1 MFIYIYIYKKKAA
14 ALQFQCCCFVITMV
28 AAMAAKHCWPACYKY
43 RSDTLALPHG
53 LADIRPCT
61 CKLVQPQLSSII
73 MGPCFPIIVGQIDST
88 FRRLPMCRYLHTVKK
103 NKKMLGFVF
112 NLVVELIT
120 VDNICFFSPTF
131 FLFKENLKN
140 CKNTIFYCVIKDFK

>member
-1 MFIYIYIYKKKAA
+1 
-14 ALQFQCCCFVITMV
+14 
-28 AAMAAKHCWPACYKY
+28 
-43 RSDTLALPHG
+43 
-53 LADIRPCT
+53 
-61 CKLVQPQLSSII
+61 
-73 MGPCFPIIVGQIDST
+73 
-88 FRRLPMCRYLHTVKK
+88 
-103 NKKMLGFVF
+103 MLGFVF